1 MRFKIREKMAELIVA
16 HLRVKFLLILIIES
30 ELPEWGTK
38 AHSGLM
44 ITSQKIILSRESLSQ
59 INMS

>member
-38 AHSGLM
+38 THSGLM
-44 ITSQKIILSRESLSQ
+44 ITSQKIILNRDSLSQ

>member
-1 MRFKIREKMAELIVA
+1 MAELIVA
-16 HLRVKFLLILIIES
+16 HLRVKFLLVLIIES

-38 AHSGLM
+38 THSGLM
-44 ITSQKIILSRESLSQ
+44 ITSQKIILNRDSLSQ